1 MEKDT
6 QSRKWQLTINNPL
19 EKGLTHSTI
28 KEIMENF
35 KTVEYWC
42 MCDEV
47 GLEENTPHTH
57 IFFYSANGVLFSKV
71 KKYFEKAHI
80 EHCKG
85 TCAQNRDYIRKEGK
99 YKNDEKTKTN
109 LTETFEEFGTMP
121 TERQGARNDLADLLD
136 MITAGLDTSTILEQY
151 PNYML
156 QLDKIERT
164 RQIMLESKYKNVFR
178 NMEVQYIF
186 GAPGSGKTRGVMEKF
201 GFEKVY
207 RVTDYKNPF
216 DGYHGQDVI
225 IFEEFRSSL
234 KIGDML
240 NYLDGYPLSLP
251 CRFSNKQAC
260 YTKVFIIS
268 NIPLTA
274 QYNDLQSEQT
284 ATWKAFLRRINGG
297 VVEYFA
303 NGNVNN
309 YKTVEEYYSWQ
320 GMNGCKLI
328 QEDLPF

>member
-85 TCAQNRDYIRKEGK
+85 TCSQNRDYIRKEGK
-99 YKNDEKTKTN
+99 YKNDEKIKTN

-201 GFEKVY
+201 GF
-207 RVTDYKNPF
+207 D
-216 DGYHGQDVI
+216 
-225 IFEEFRSSL
+225 
-234 KIGDML
+234 
-240 NYLDGYPLSLP
+240 
-251 CRFSNKQAC
+251 
-260 YTKVFIIS
+260 
-268 NIPLTA
+268 
-274 QYNDLQSEQT
+274 
-284 ATWKAFLRRINGG
+284 
-297 VVEYFA
+297 
-303 NGNVNN
+303 
-309 YKTVEEYYSWQ
+309 
-320 GMNGCKLI
+320 
-328 QEDLPF
+328 